1 VIGPET
7 QRAIRWF
14 QSTDK
19 IPVTGRIDNATLR
32 ALQIS

>member
-7 QRAIRWF
+7 DRAIRWF
-14 QSTDK
+14 QSRNK